1 MAARPTPRSDDR
13 YTQEEHEE
21 RDNTSIAV
29 IRNDLKY
36 LRADV
41 ADIKAKLEASST
53 TYLTKNESDYK
64 FAELALRV
72 QSLENVN
79 ENEAKDRKFYKQ
91 TAIGAIISNVITLV
105 LGALLAIRFYGG
117 H

>member
-1 MAARPTPRSDDR
+1 MAARSSEPR

-29 IRNDLKY
+29 IRNDMRY
-36 LRADV
+36 MRADM
-41 ADIKAKLEASST
+41 ADIKAKLEASSAT
-53 TYLTKNESDYK
+53 FLTKDESSYK

-79 ENEAKDRKFYKQ
+79 ETEAKDRKFYKQ
-91 TAIGAIISNVITLV
+91 TAIGAIISNVITLL